1 MKNFNLVLLEKL
13 IAVIFTLLL
22 FSYIFGFDILLSFS
36 PIVAGAVII
45 IGLIKL
51 LDV

>member
-13 IAVIFTLLL
+13 IALIFTLLL
-22 FSYIFGFDILLSFS
+22 FCYIFGFDILLSLS
-36 PIVAGAVII
+36 PIVVGAVII